1 VTDRSDQQLAVA
13 SMKGDRGA
21 YTELASRHLRRI
33 FAVCLGI
40 LSNVSDAEDASQD
53 TLLRGFTKI
62 HTLRDSAQFE
72 GWINQIARNIC
83 RDMLRKRL
91 VRQRAVIE
99 QPASE
104 SAPEDERT
112 LMLEAINKLPEKYR
126 LPLMLYYFNGHDSNS
141 VARVLNLSRAGACTR
156 LSRARRELRELL
168 ENRRCD

>member
-1 VTDRSDQQLAVA
+1 MD
-13 SMKGDRGA
+13 GDRDA

-33 FAVCLGI
+33 FAVCLGM

-53 TLLRGFTKI
+53 TLLRGFRKI
-62 HTLRDSAQFE
+62 HTLRDCAQFE

-99 QPASE
+99 QPVTESE
-104 SAPEDERT
+104 PDDERT
-112 LMLEAINKLPEKYR
+112 IMLEAINQLPEKYR

-141 VARVLNLSRAGACTR
+141 VARALNLSRAGACTR

-168 ENRRCD
+168 EIKRCAR